1 MLRSGLSPLEVPA
14 SCPLS
19 PALTDIATPRVASNV
34 VPLRH
39 PQTRF
44 DSLVI
49 FGLQTT
55 LDSSINYVSLTG
67 LAVCLKNAGR
77 VRCLDIRRGVL
88 WDG

>member
-19 PALTDIATPRVASNV
+19 PALTDIATPCVASNV

-44 DSLVI
+44 DSLVH
-49 FGLQTT
+49 FGSANNTGQ
-55 LDSSINYVSLTG
+55 LDQLRLFDGSSRLLEECWKSEMS
-67 LAVCLKNAGR
+67 
-77 VRCLDIRRGVL
+77 
-88 WDG
+88 